1 MKNSLLKLICMLL
14 CLALSLG
21 AFAGCNGTKNGDTSS
36 DAAQVD
42 TESSGDGDN
51 DATDGEEEEPTD
63 GWDNTDLTGD
73 DSYGSDDDDSYGDGD
88 TDGSDPWSEPVNQFN
103 VYNSEAP
110 INTNYMGM
118 SGDVWHTYSHM
129 QDESTGRVYTDEQIE
144 KELTISKEMGVRYT
158 RTFFTTRF
166 VWNSEQGNWDLN
178 SNRFGWFIDYCKNVQ
193 KYLDGEGKIILG
205 FGMGHDG
212 MVYGGEGGT
221 VLTQTPYIYG
231 HGADLNG
238 EYNTYKDCIATEYME
253 KSNKSAWD
261 MYKNRRNVTEDS
273 MAKGAGQYLSTGD
286 TAADKAVTVTENYER
301 MGKAAIRLAAVYVD
315 MLLEAKARGVN
326 NIEYLLYYTEPSV
339 SYNLPDEWQM
349 GYYANEYLFTCM
361 TMKNVLKKA
370 GIAKNYKHMGPNQ
383 YHPNG
388 QGLLKYVAE
397 REPALFDAM
406 SAHLYITGESN
417 SDSNI
422 GYTSFETFSDWSKTM
437 EEYGLLG
444 KSEFWIDEQMAGSGT
459 DDPISAGWKTKDAWV
474 GLQTALQGIICQ
486 QVGIDNYVV
495 WQWHDM
501 IFTDLG
507 PSGGQFNNGIHD
519 TGIKPSY
526 FISSIPG
533 EAMYTLGL
541 FTRYNGHKNGT
552 IYRTTNFDDCF
563 RVYMGAVKLEDG
575 SWTVTVVNTDVMEAE
590 IRIDFDKAI
599 NQTLYRHTQSVGDI
613 KATSQ
618 CKLAQVDKVY
628 KDVGKTIVDTVPG
641 GSVTV
646 YTGCRF

>member
-1 MKNSLLKLICMLL
+1 MKNSILKLICMLL

-21 AFAGCNGTKNGDTSS
+21 AFAGCKGTKPQDTSS
-36 DAAQVD
+36 DAAQVETD
-42 TESSGDGDN
+42 TSAD
-51 DATDGEEEEPTD
+51 DATDDGEPTD
-63 GWDNTDLTGD
+63 EVTDLWDDTD
-73 DSYGSDDDDSYGDGD
+73 DSDGYDDNDDPSDDDAWGESIH
-88 TDGSDPWSEPVNQFN
+88 QFN
-103 VYNSEAP
+103 VYNSEKP

-129 QDESTGRVYTDEQIE
+129 KDESTGRVYTDEQIE

-166 VWNSEQGNWDLN
+166 VWNNEKGNWDLN

-193 KYLDGEGKIILG
+193 KYLDGEGKVILG
-205 FGMGHDG
+205 FGMGHNG

-238 EYNTYKDCIATEYME
+238 EYNTYKDCVATEYLE
-253 KSNKSAWD
+253 KSNQSAWE
-261 MYKNRRNVTEDS
+261 MYKKRRNTTDDKI
-273 MAKGAGQYLSTGD
+273 KGDAQYLSTGD
-286 TAADKAVTVTENYER
+286 TDADKAVTVTENYER

-339 SYNLPDEWQM
+339 SYNLPEEWQM

-388 QGLLKYVAE
+388 HGLLEYVAK

-406 SAHLYITGESN
+406 SAHLYINGESN
-417 SDSNI
+417 SDANI

-444 KSEFWIDEQMAGSGT
+444 KSEFWIDEQKAGSGT
-459 DDPISAGWKTKDAWV
+459 SDPISAGWVTVDAWQ

-486 QVGIDNYVV
+486 QVGIDNYVL

-552 IYRTTNFDDCF
+552 VYRTTNFEDCYN
-563 RVYMGAVKLEDG
+563 VYMGAVKLEDG
-575 SWTVTVVNTDVMEAE
+575 SWTVTVVNTDVMDAE

-599 NQTLYRHTQSVGDI
+599 NQTLYRHTQSVGNV

-628 KDVGKTIVDTVPG
+628 KDVSKTIVDTVPG

>member
-1 MKNSLLKLICMLL
+1 MKTSIVKLICMLL
-14 CLALSLG
+14 CLALSLS
-21 AFAGCNGTKNGDTSS
+21 AFAGCHSTKQGDTSS
-36 DAAQVD
+36 DAAQVEID
-42 TESSGDGDN
+42 T
-51 DATDGEEEEPTD
+51 P
-63 GWDNTDLTGD
+63 TGD
-73 DSYGSDDDDSYGDGD
+73 DTAEEPAPEESIDDWGTDDGYGDDYNDYGDGD
-88 TDGSDPWSEPVNQFN
+88 DGTQSEPIHAFN
-103 VYNSEAP
+103 VYNSEKP

-129 QDESTGRVYTDEQIE
+129 KDESTGRVYTDEQIE

-166 VWNSEQGNWDLN
+166 VWNNEIGNWDLN
-178 SNRFGWFIDYCKNVQ
+178 SNRYGWFIDYCKNVQ

-205 FGMGHDG
+205 FGMGHNG

-238 EYNTYKDCIATEYME
+238 EYNTYQDCVATEYAE

-261 MYKNRRNVTEDS
+261 MYQKRRKASDKNFKVD
-273 MAKGAGQYLSTGD
+273 GQYLSTGD
-286 TAADKAVTVTENYER
+286 EAADKAVTVAENYAR

-315 MLLEAKARGVN
+315 ILLEAKARGVN
-326 NIEYLLYYTEPSV
+326 NIAYLLYYTEPS
-339 SYNLPDEWQM
+339 SAWDLPEEWQM

-370 GIAKNYKHMGPNQ
+370 GIAGDYKHMGPNQ
-383 YHPNG
+383 YVPHG

-406 SAHLYITGESN
+406 SVHQYVTGSGNADTAISYSSYE
-417 SDSNI
+417 I
-422 GYTSFETFSDWSKTM
+422 FSDWSKTM
-437 EEYGLLG
+437 KENGLLG
-444 KSEFWIDEQMAGSGT
+444 KSEFWVDEAMAGSDT
-459 DDPISAGWKTKDAWV
+459 SDPYNAGWVTKDAWC

-552 IYRTTNFDDCF
+552 VYRTTNFEDCYN
-563 RVYMGAVKLEDG
+563 VYMGAVKLENG
-575 SWTVTVVNTDVMEAE
+575 SWTVTVINTDVMDAE
-590 IRIDFDKAI
+590 IHIDFDKAI
-599 NQTLYRHTQSVGDI
+599 NQTLYRHTQCTGDV
-613 KATSQ
+613 KVTSQ

-628 KDVGKTIVDTVPG
+628 KDVGKVIVDTVPG